1 MEKPIISPD
10 FTVED
15 IHKIREYH
23 YELTK
28 DMPFEERAAFY
39 HEGVREFNTYLA
51 ERKRK
56 KNTEVCADELLR
68 A

>member
-1 MEKPIISPD
+1 MSNMGKPSISPD

-28 DMPFEERAAFY
+28 NMSFEERAAFY
-39 HEGVREFNTYLA
+39 REGAKEFQKYLA
-51 ERKRK
+51 ERKLK
-56 KNTEVCADELLR
+56 KA
-68 A
+68 

>member
-1 MEKPIISPD
+1 MDKPIISPN

-28 DMPFEERAAFY
+28 NLPFEERAAFY
-39 HEGVREFNTYLA
+39 HDGTKKFQNYLA
-51 ERKRK
+51 ERKRQVSLAK
-56 KNTEVCADELLR
+56 T
-68 A
+68 

>member
-1 MEKPIISPD
+1 MDKPSISPD

-28 DMPFEERAAFY
+28 DMPFEERVAFY
-39 HEGVREFNTYLA
+39 RDGAKEFQKYLA
-51 ERKRK
+51 ERKRQQALAV
-56 KNTEVCADELLR
+56 N
-68 A
+68 